1 MVFMI
6 EDAKLIENYLKNEDK
21 ESLAILINRYLNEVY
36 FYFFKRLN
44 NDLEA
49 EDLTQETF
57 IKVWQNLQKFNPEK
71 NFRSWLFTIAK
82 NCLIDFFR
90 KTRTKN
96 GALKEINFSYF
107 NNNDE
112 AKNNYLN
119 IIDPHLLAFEKIS
132 NKEYKKQLKTI
143 INNLS
148 PDKKELL
155 SNYLEKDLTFKEI
168 SEKKQ
173 IPLNTI
179 KSQYYRIIKEIK
191 SLFKQ

>member
-1 MVFMI
+1 MI
-6 EDAKLIENYLKNEDK
+6 EDEKLIENYLKNEDK
-21 ESLAILINRYLNEVY
+21 ESLTILINRYLNEVY

-44 NDLEA
+44 NDIEA

-57 IKVWQNLQKFNPEK
+57 IKVWQNLHKFNIKK

-96 GALKEINFSYF
+96 GALKETHFSYF
-107 NNNDE
+107 DNNDKT
-112 AKNNYLN
+112 KNNYLN
-119 IIDPHLLAFEKIS
+119 IADSHLLAFEQIG

-155 SNYLEKDLTFKEI
+155 SSYLEKDLTFKEI
-168 SEKKQ
+168 SEKQQ

-179 KSQYYRIIKEIK
+179 KSQYYRTIKEIK
-191 SLFKQ
+191 NLFKK